1 MSISCCVDGSTSGG
15 HAAEDAFRALYTD
28 PVRVNGALLT
38 AADMVARAR
47 ALQLVFDGPERKVVD
62 VLDGGDKIA
71 VAQLRGRQIGPLK
84 TAAGVLAPT
93 GKDLALRVIDILTFT
108 DGLISEIQ
116 MVADELGALVAVGA
130 VELVE
135 ADNTV

>member
-1 MSISCCVDGSTSGG
+1 
-15 HAAEDAFRALYTD
+15 
-28 PVRVNGALLT
+28 
-38 AADMVARAR
+38 MVARAR
-47 ALQLVFDGPERKVVD
+47 ALQFVFDGPERKVVD
-62 VLDGGDKIA
+62 VLDGGDKVA
-71 VAQLRGRQIGPLK
+71 VACQLRGRQIGPLN

-93 GKDLALRVIDILTFT
+93 GKDLALRVIDIPTFT

-135 ADNTV
+135 AGNTV